1 MKSQKAKSFIKQAQ
15 LNEVGRM
22 VEYGNTIIKVEKLT
36 GEEAKEFD
44 SLDFEQSIAFLSE
57 LGKLKIT
64 KK

>member
-1 MKSQKAKSFIKQAQ
+1 
-15 LNEVGRM
+15 M